1 MAIQIT
7 TNAVLAVAEQID
19 TSNKKIRDEFNDL
32 ESTIRILQQDWEGE
46 AANTCARKYHHIKQ
60 QFSDARFSVVNDLF
74 LFLHQVDDSYNQVD
88 QALSKAASA
97 FK

>member
-7 TNAVLAVAEQID
+7 TNAVLALADQID
-19 TSNKKIRDEFNDL
+19 MSNKRIRDEFNEL
-32 ESTIRILQQDWEGE
+32 ESTIRSLQQNWEGE
-46 AANTCARKYHHIKQ
+46 ASNTCARKYHYIKQ

-74 LFLHQVDDSYNQVD
+74 LFLHQVDDAYNQVD
-88 QALSKAASA
+88 QAIATAASA